1 MLVRNIYFIYLHCLK
16 WGISSGKL
24 LNNCHLMLMWNISLL
39 LNVCSIDQAKRDGRK
54 YVKNLSNIWGF
65 VLCVPWRLLNFE
77 YHQLVSIGN
86 LLLNISIMRFFSIGV
101 SSLVIIITFL
111 KTFCQYFQRNFKIAF
126 IEFVALLCLHLQN
139 ATRTIRNREKCRL
152 HM

>member
-1 MLVRNIYFIYLHCLK
+1 MLI
-16 WGISSGKL
+16 
-24 LNNCHLMLMWNISLL
+24 WNISLL

-139 ATRTIRNREKCRL
+139 ATRTIRNRANVNCTCNKLRHPTVKLENKQL
-152 HM
+152 I